1 MGMIGKQLASVAL
14 ASTDI
19 SDGVITAAK
28 IATDAV
34 TADKIAANAV
44 DTSELN
50 ANAVT
55 AAKISGASA
64 AAAGT
69 FLKQD
74 GTFGAAGVTYP
85 TNSVAPSVSSTGTGN
100 DTGDVITL
108 AGGTW
113 ANASTYE
120 YRWWMRNANG
130 LSHRIYNSTTS
141 YTRTADDSG
150 YVINAEVRATGASG
164 DRSKWIETSNRIGQ
178 FKKTFTDTGADQS
191 FTIPSGVTSIT
202 IKAWGSVGGSEG
214 GFATGTL
221 SVTAGTDYKIVIGH
235 NTADGYAG
243 RRTASTA
250 GGLTGM
256 FTGTGAID
264 YESTTD
270 QARAII
276 IAAGGAGAEGGGT
289 NGGQGYT
296 CTGCGG
302 GWSATTGG
310 FGGTQTAV
318 GAVGQGSGGAVG
330 VVMRGGHGAQ
340 GGPND
345 GSPGYFAGAGGGGR
359 WDGEGGFCCWAGG
372 GSGSGFIHSSLTSA
386 SLVTGANETDS
397 DWVTGY
403 GRTNEGG
410 TGHGAMIIWY

>member
-1 MGMIGKQLASVAL
+1 
-14 ASTDI
+14 
-19 SDGVITAAK
+19 
-28 IATDAV
+28 
-34 TADKIAANAV
+34 
-44 DTSELN
+44 
-50 ANAVT
+50 
-55 AAKISGASA
+55 
-64 AAAGT
+64 
-69 FLKQD
+69 
-74 GTFGAAGVTYP
+74 
-85 TNSVAPSVSSTGTGN
+85 
-100 DTGDVITL
+100 
-108 AGGTW
+108 
-113 ANASTYE
+113 
-120 YRWWMRNANG
+120 MRNANG
-130 LSHRIYNSTTS
+130 LAHRIYNSTTS

-150 YVINAEVRATGASG
+150 YVISAEVRATGASG

-178 FKKTFTDTGADQS
+178 FKKTFTDTGADQT

-214 GFATGTL
+214 GFATGTIA
-221 SVTAGTDYKIVIGH
+221 VTAGDSYTIVVGH

-256 FTGTGAID
+256 FTGTGTIN

-318 GAVGQGSGGAVG
+318 GGLGQGTGAAVG
-330 VVMRGGHGAQ
+330 VVMRGGHGAA
-340 GGPND
+340 GGSND
-345 GSPGYFAGAGGGGR
+345 GSPGYFAGAGGGAR
-359 WDGEGGFCCWAGG
+359 HDGAGAFCCHAGG
-372 GSGSGFIHSSLTSA
+372 GSGSGFVHSSMTSA

-397 DWVTGY
+397 DWVVGV